1 MWLGEKTS
9 GRDTLEGAEVSVE
22 WVDDDTMKVTVA
34 GAGTEL
40 AVGEFDIEI
49 NVFFAGVSFY
59 DRAEGT
65 AGP

>member
-1 MWLGEKTS
+1 VWLGEKTS

-49 NVFFAGVSFY
+49 NVFFAGGSFY
-59 DRAEGT
+59 DRAEGA